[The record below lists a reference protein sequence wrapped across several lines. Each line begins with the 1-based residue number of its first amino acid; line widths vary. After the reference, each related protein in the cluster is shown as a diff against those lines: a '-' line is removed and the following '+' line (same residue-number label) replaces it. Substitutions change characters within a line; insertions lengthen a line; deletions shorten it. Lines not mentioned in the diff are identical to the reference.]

1 MNANKDEAQKCILI
15 ARRRLSVGERDAARK
30 FLLKALKLDP
40 HITYEGLEFLIRP
53 RSRSSSVRE
62 GSQESQGSPERT
74 SESSKGRQSGKEYTK
89 TQADSLKKVLS
100 CKDYYEILGV
110 SRTASDEEIKK
121 AYRILALKFH
131 PDKNSTP
138 GAAEAFKKIKKASEV
153 LMDTE
158 KRQRYDQFGADEEQ
172 VRSAQVHRHGDTF
185 FQNDADVFTMFFNG
199 GFPFAQVYRDHR
211 HTRQRSRESERESN
225 YFVYIQ
231 LVPLIILFGL
241 SFFSNL
247 FVKDPYFSLT
257 KSNKY
262 YIERQT
268 GTHKLPY
275 FVKKTF
281 EQDFSGNIVHLENQ
295 VEEEYISNLRFRCF
309 REKDYKENLLFRASS
324 LFDIPFLSNAFDRP
338 PKQSFFFWTPCSIVH
353 FSFQQ
358 HHTEFREV
366 VCNQLLK
373 YRISISDFNF
383 LNLHVKFIK
392 WFGFLIRTISVE
404 FALKASRLFGLS
416 GAVVREYCVHPN
428 KSTSCS
434 SSRES
439 LNNTECLWRSFF
451 YVPGDRMKMLNKMA
465 EYHREAASL
474 SYHIPDLVV
483 LDCEDAVAV
492 DSKPVARNTIAQAIT
507 STNGG
512 LFKTFRETLR
522 RQLVVRINGRE
533 TSFAIDDLTTILN
546 AAVDSAVSRESKWPG
561 PDMICLPKVEDIDDL
576 IWLNHSINEVLRK
589 STLSFYPSIGLIALI
604 ESCKA
609 VLNLPEICE
618 QAKAFKHPLKCIVFG
633 SDDYCVSLG
642 VDRSDDNTELSYPRQ
657 YIPVVARAHNLAAI
671 DMVNID
677 FKGQL

>member
-40 HITYEGLEFLIRP
+40 HITYEGLCNSDDYIF
-53 RSRSSSVRE
+53 SVRE

-185 FQNDADVFTMFFNG
+185 FQNDGKVVLFSVTRIADVFTMFFNG

-211 HTRQRSRESERESN
+211 HTRQRSRESEREVSHLPN

-309 REKDYKENLLFRASS
+309 REKDYKENLLFRARYYGDDASYERAMQMHM
-324 LFDIPFLSNAFDRP
+324 PNCERLSE
-338 PKQSFFFWTPCSIVH
+338 I
-353 FSFQQ
+353 
-358 HHTEFREV
+358 
-366 VCNQLLK
+366 
-373 YRISISDFNF
+373 
-383 LNLHVKFIK
+383 
-392 WFGFLIRTISVE
+392 
-404 FALKASRLFGLS
+404 FA
-416 GAVVREYCVHPN
+416 
-428 KSTSCS
+428 T
-434 SSRES
+434 
-439 LNNTECLWRSFF
+439 
-451 YVPGDRMKMLNKMA
+451 
-465 EYHREAASL
+465 
-474 SYHIPDLVV
+474 
-483 LDCEDAVAV
+483 
-492 DSKPVARNTIAQAIT
+492 
-507 STNGG
+507 
-512 LFKTFRETLR
+512 
-522 RQLVVRINGRE
+522 
-533 TSFAIDDLTTILN
+533 
-546 AAVDSAVSRESKWPG
+546 
-561 PDMICLPKVEDIDDL
+561 
-576 IWLNHSINEVLRK
+576 
-589 STLSFYPSIGLIALI
+589 
-604 ESCKA
+604 
-609 VLNLPEICE
+609 
-618 QAKAFKHPLKCIVFG
+618 
-633 SDDYCVSLG
+633 
-642 VDRSDDNTELSYPRQ
+642 
-657 YIPVVARAHNLAAI
+657 
-671 DMVNID
+671 
-677 FKGQL
+677 

>member
-15 ARRRLSVGERDAARK
+15 ARRRLSVGERDAAKK

-40 HITYEGLEFLIRP
+40 YVTYEGLEFLIRP

-74 SESSKGRQSGKEYTK
+74 PESSKRRQSGNEFTK
-89 TQADSLKKVLS
+89 TQVDSLRKVLS

-131 PDKNSTP
+131 PDKNSAP
-138 GAAEAFKKIKKASEV
+138 EAAEAFKKIKKASEV
-153 LMDTE
+153 LMDPE

-172 VRSAQVHRHGDTF
+172 VRSPQVHRHGDTF
-185 FQNDADVFTMFFNG
+185 FQYDADVFTMFFNG
-199 GFPFAQVYRDHR
+199 GFPFSQVYRDHR

-309 REKDYKENLLFRASS
+309 REKDYKENLLFRARYYGDDASYERAMQMHM
-324 LFDIPFLSNAFDRP
+324 PN
-338 PKQSFFFWTPCSIVH
+338 SI
-353 FSFQQ
+353 
-358 HHTEFREV
+358 
-366 VCNQLLK
+366 
-373 YRISISDFNF
+373 
-383 LNLHVKFIK
+383 
-392 WFGFLIRTISVE
+392 
-404 FALKASRLFGLS
+404 RLPGLS
-416 GAVVREYCVHPN
+416 GTAVRKYCVHQN
-428 KSTSCS
+428 KSASCS

-439 LNNTECLWRSFF
+439 FNNTECLWRSFF
-451 YVPGDRMKMLNKMA
+451 YVPGNRMKMLNKMA

-483 LDCEDAVAV
+483 LDCEDAVAI
-492 DSKPVARNTIAQAIT
+492 DNKPVARNTISQAIT
-507 STNGG
+507 SPNGG

-533 TSFAIDDLTTILN
+533 TPFAVDDLTTILN
-546 AAVDSAVSRESKWPG
+546 AAVDSAVSRESKWSG

-576 IWLNHSINEVLRK
+576 KWLNHSIDEVLRK

-609 VLNLPEICE
+609 VLKLPEICE

-642 VDRSDDNTELSYPRQ
+642 QKNHIYEIQSEELTYCTYFYFTQ
-657 YIPVVARAHNLAAI
+657 
-671 DMVNID
+671 
-677 FKGQL
+677 